1 MKYICLSFDDGPN
14 ILPGDNTM
22 EQMLDILEKHKV
34 PASFFLIGNK
44 ITEENTKIIK
54 RAVSLGCDIQNHSWT
69 HPFMHELTNEQIAE
83 EYRKCDEAII
93 KITGKKP
100 EFFRPPYV
108 DVTENMYDVIKV
120 PFICGRGCFD
130 WEPDKDADFRYN
142 LMLKLADSGTIYL
155 LHVLEGNKATLEATD
170 RIIPVL
176 KEQGYTF
183 VNLPD
188 LFEKCNID
196 RNINHSLWTIAN
208 NDMKSNTWP
217 YNQQQ

>member
-1 MKYICLSFDDGPN
+1 
-14 ILPGDNTM
+14 
-22 EQMLDILEKHKV
+22 
-34 PASFFLIGNK
+34 
-44 ITEENTKIIK
+44 
-54 RAVSLGCDIQNHSWT
+54 
-69 HPFMHELTNEQIAE
+69 
-83 EYRKCDEAII
+83 
-93 KITGKKP
+93 
-100 EFFRPPYV
+100 
-108 DVTENMYDVIKV
+108 
-120 PFICGRGCFD
+120 
-130 WEPDKDADFRYN
+130 
-142 LMLKLADSGTIYL
+142 MLKLADSGTIYL